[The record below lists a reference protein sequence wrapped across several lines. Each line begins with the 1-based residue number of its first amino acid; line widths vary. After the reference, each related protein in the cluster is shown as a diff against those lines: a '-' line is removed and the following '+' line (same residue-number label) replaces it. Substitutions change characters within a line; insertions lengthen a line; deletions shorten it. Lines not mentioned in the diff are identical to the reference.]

1 MSWVQI
7 KRALNRSLGTK
18 EFKPLD
24 ELIKGQKT
32 LIASDNLYSY
42 IGDPNTIYSVSHNQG
57 YVNTKKIPHTLKMNT
72 SGSGRIYMEARSSSG
87 DYLGQLLV
95 YKNNVLIHTIAVP
108 WGSSAPVTYNPLP
121 LNVSFTKNDVFSFEL
136 KSNTIGVVEIAKL
149 QLKADIIDGSLI
161 EITESEE

>member
-42 IGDPNTIYSVSHNQG
+42 IGDPSKIWSVSRYATWG
-57 YVNTKKIPHTLKMNT
+57 TSLEIPYTLKMNT
-72 SGSGRIYMEARSSSG
+72 NGSLRLCYLGRTPDSTYCARLRIYKNEV
-87 DYLGQLLV
+87 L
-95 YKNNVLIHTIAVP
+95 YKENVLPISVNTYVEQ
-108 WGSSAPVTYNPLP
+108 SVDVT
-121 LNVSFTKNDVFSFEL
+121 FEKNDVFSFALIEPL
-136 KSNTIGVVEIAKL
+136 NNGEGALTKFRVMADVV
-149 QLKADIIDGSLI
+149 DGSLL
-161 EITESEE
+161 EITNESEE

>member
-42 IGDPNTIYSVSHNQG
+42 IGTPGASWSASQANTTQL
-57 YVNTKKIPHTLKMNT
+57 PMTLKMNT
-72 SGSGRIYMEARSSSG
+72 SGSARIYFEGSSLNST
-87 DYLGQLLV
+87 YLGYLYI
-95 YKNNVLIHTIAVP
+95 YKNGVREYSYLISVAPAVNEFYP
-108 WGSSAPVTYNPLP
+108 LTYDT
-121 LNVSFTKNDVFSFEL
+121 SFTKGDVYSFEL
-136 KSNTIGVVEIAKL
+136 VSTISVCTVNIANF
-149 QLKADIIDGSLI
+149 QLKADVVDGSLI